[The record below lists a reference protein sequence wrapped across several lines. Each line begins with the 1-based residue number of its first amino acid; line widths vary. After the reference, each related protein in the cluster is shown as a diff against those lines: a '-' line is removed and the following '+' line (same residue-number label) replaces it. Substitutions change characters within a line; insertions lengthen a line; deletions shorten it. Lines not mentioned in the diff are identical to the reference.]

1 MLFARQVQGLFNC
14 SGAKGQAPY
23 SYDGVGRE
31 DYRFWALAN
40 NCYETPQ
47 PIGCLLDGSCPYCS
61 LMTSNVNGVTNFGN
75 PYLGLITPNQEQTQ
89 PQDNPEYTLYRKDG
103 TGKAFVIDCR
113 TVQTYGNES
122 TPYSLYW
129 LNNSEHSWAGCQNRR
144 CGYQCIMDWQ
154 KQPPLQGQSYD
165 YNSDMYM
172 RNWNKNLSPSVS
184 APQLSNWYPATND
197 GGVGNKLD
205 CCTTPIN
212 TEYIREKSCPPE
224 YWAGSPLCDKTM
236 YDYCTNPKNY
246 DKNKHCSA
254 YFSQLLDIPEPSSVV
269 NPTTFLQSGNAKNL
283 GINKVKNI
291 ISSLLENVKTKNDLL
306 SISDILIDYGTDP
319 KLRGKFDTD
328 LQRVCSVITRD
339 ETKDAKNGETL
350 RRICGCFL
358 PSDQYLLTGILE
370 PECDSICSLNNCNI
384 DGTTGYCGPVS
395 GTITPPS
402 TSSKT
407 YGIVRSEWDG
417 NGYTPRTCKQ
427 NSCVISDVKTYIDAS
442 NVPSLDFSQI
452 CASSGKSPGT
462 HTCIIND
469 VSLDIAHSTV
479 GGALQFQQ
487 NCLNCAEYV
496 PKTGKL
502 TPVDC
507 VTKKVISS
515 GGAPVYIHPKEY
527 KKRVENVLGSDVG
540 KVAIATS
547 ISVILF
553 IALLALGYYL
563 YSQTTT
569 PVVEVV

>member
-14 SGAKGQAPY
+14 SGTKGQAPY

-40 NCYETPQ
+40 NCSTIPSS
-47 PIGCLLDGSCPYCS
+47 PDCLLGGNCS
-61 LMTSNVNGVTNFGN
+61 PQCELMTSDINGVTNFGN
-75 PYLGLITPNQEQTQ
+75 PYLGLITPNQVLK
-89 PQDNPEYTLYRKDG
+89 PVSPDG
-103 TGKAFVIDCR
+103 TYISYRNDGHKFSNNINQIFDCK
-113 TVQTYGNES
+113 NS
-122 TPYSLYW
+122 DSLYW
-129 LNNSEHSWAGCQNRR
+129 TDNSVAGIANCKSKR
-144 CGYQCIMDWQ
+144 CGYKCVDS
-154 KQPPLQGQSYD
+154 LQSAFESG
-165 YNSDMYM
+165 MYM
-172 RNWNKNLSPSVS
+172 RNWNKNLPPSVS
-184 APQLSNWYPATND
+184 APQLSNWYPVTND

-212 TEYIREKSCPPE
+212 TEYIRERSCPPE

-269 NPTTFLQSGNAKNL
+269 NPTTFLRSGNAKNL

-291 ISSLLENVKTKNDLL
+291 ISSLLGNVKTKNDLL

-469 VSLDIAHSTV
+469 VSLDIAHSTI

-487 NCLNCAEYV
+487 NCLNCAEYD
-496 PKTGKL
+496 PNTGKL
-502 TPVDC
+502 TPIDC